1 MPLTAVARAAH
12 RGEVVDVKALH
23 GAGEFNI
30 TQRSYPNGCQVVE
43 VEIDPDTGNVRLVR
57 HAGVD
62 DVGRV
67 LNPLLY
73 EGQVRGGIAQG
84 VGQALTEAVIHDEN
98 GQLLTGS
105 FLDYALPRAHDFPD
119 IRLDTHNVPTA
130 TNPLGAKGAGEV
142 GTVGAPPA
150 VMNAIVDALSVF
162 GIDDLAMP
170 ATPHKVWQAIQRAKN
185 A

>member
-1 MPLTAVARAAH
+1 M
-12 RGEVVDVKALH
+12 
-23 GAGEFNI
+23 I
-30 TQRSYPNGCQVVE
+30 Y
-43 VEIDPDTGNVRLVR
+43 
-57 HAGVD
+57 
-62 DVGRV
+62 
-67 LNPLLY
+67 
-73 EGQVRGGIAQG
+73 
-84 VGQALTEAVIHDEN
+84 DEN